1 MVAGVAAVLCTAP
14 ASAAPRPLIVGPG
27 QVGGLTMGTSTATA
41 QAAGWIAPDTLCQGW
56 TAGPLAYKTNRHGE
70 VYKAYPDQIAKRRVV
85 SMWATGHVVTVRGI
99 HAQGLG
105 ARAERGSTVMSL
117 REAYPGLVRQGKWLN
132 STSGE
137 YMRVYTIGG
146 AKQGYLDFFVSGN
159 RVSFVVARTKAVPWD
174 VGPSE
179 GC

>member
-1 MVAGVAAVLCTAP
+1 
-14 ASAAPRPLIVGPG
+14 
-27 QVGGLTMGTSTATA
+27 
-41 QAAGWIAPDTLCQGW
+41 
-56 TAGPLAYKTNRHGE
+56 
-70 VYKAYPDQIAKRRVV
+70 
-85 SMWATGHVVTVRGI
+85 
-99 HAQGLG
+99 
-105 ARAERGSTVMSL
+105 MSL

-137 YMRVYTIGG
+137 YMRVYTIGD